1 MPCAPRMSR
10 LKMSA
15 IGPVI
20 GSLSPNATST
30 MGAPGDGCDRCDSV
44 AVLAGLARA

>member
-10 LKMSA
+10 LKISA

-20 GSLSPNATST
+20 GSLSPNATSRSRLELR
-30 MGAPGDGCDRCDSV
+30 GDVELLGV
-44 AVLAGLARA
+44 